1 MQNLHKSKLLG
12 KHSDFWKCGFLSRGI
27 YLFSSLPAFQFS
39 GDTQTEKRFHGHSWQ
54 CTRLTFSWPW
64 LSGPVRRQSVRLCP
78 VMVGCEDVTWL
89 HITQTLHAMGA
100 GRQPAPSAWLRGGFS
115 QGAGSKAP
123 SLHPPQTQSATLE
136 QSEEALGPNLF
147 ISLSGKEGPS
157 SRAQS
162 KLLRHQFL
170 FSLLRQ
176 LKLRT
181 VFKNYLIYI
190 PGFKNNFS

>member
-100 GRQPAPSAWLRGGFS
+100 GRQPAHSAWLRGGFS
-115 QGAGSKAP
+115 QGAGSK
-123 SLHPPQTQSATLE
+123 
-136 QSEEALGPNLF
+136 GPF
-147 ISLSGKEGPS
+147 PS
-157 SRAQS
+157 SPADPVCDARAKRGGFGTESIHFSVWERRPFLQGTEQTAPAPIFIFLTKATQVENCFQ
-162 KLLRHQFL
+162 KLSDLYPRVQ
-170 FSLLRQ
+170 
-176 LKLRT
+176 K
-181 VFKNYLIYI
+181 
-190 PGFKNNFS
+190 